1 MISIALPKGRLG
13 EKVYSLFEK
22 AGYSV
27 DSSLFSLRQLVFTN
41 EEKDVRYFWV
51 KPTDVPIYVTRGVA
65 DLGAVGLDT
74 LSETKPDVYELLDL
88 KLGKCSL
95 CIASTKDYSE
105 NNNKRIKVATKYPH
119 LSKEYYLK
127 KGKDIEIIKLSG
139 SIEIAPLLGL
149 SDCICDIV
157 ETGTTL
163 KENNLFIYDTVM
175 QISAYLI
182 SNKSSFLF
190 HKKEILEIK
199 EKLEK
204 IVEEKND

>member
-27 DSSLFSLRQLVFTN
+27 DSSLFSSRQLVFTN
-41 EEKDVRYFWV
+41 EEKNVRYFWV
-51 KPTDVPIYVTRGVA
+51 KPADVPIYVTRGVA

-88 KLGKCSL
+88 KLWKCSL

-105 NNNKRIKVATKYPH
+105 SNNKRIKVATKYPH

-199 EKLEK
+199 EKLER

>member
-1 MISIALPKGRLG
+1 M
-13 EKVYSLFEK
+13 
-22 AGYSV
+22 
-27 DSSLFSLRQLVFTN
+27 
-41 EEKDVRYFWV
+41 
-51 KPTDVPIYVTRGVA
+51 
-65 DLGAVGLDT
+65 
-74 LSETKPDVYELLDL
+74 
-88 KLGKCSL
+88 
-95 CIASTKDYSE
+95 
-105 NNNKRIKVATKYPH
+105 
-119 LSKEYYLK
+119 
-127 KGKDIEIIKLSG
+127 SG

-199 EKLEK
+199 EKLER